1 VKTSDVAHLP
11 VARGLLPSVAVL
23 RVLRVFVLAAV
34 VSTTAWADSAQ
45 SAAQTDRAAAA
56 EVASEQAVARLTQ
69 TRAQLSARYQ
79 DQLATIDKLKKQK
92 ASWRRDRELNTAQ
105 ADAKDTGDKLAV
117 LDKQLAAA
125 QGQLATSRTAAVK
138 AIDAESPTATGP
150 RVQQLAKL
158 RAQLAPAKVVKKI
171 VIPDATIDP
180 LADPDELDHQAAA
193 IKDSEAALARQVKDL
208 ESQADELEHVAEIR
222 KQHERAGEIA
232 LREDDQPHRNAQASS
247 QDKALGDHT
256 PTAGAPGGGA
266 SGGAGQTNGGG
277 TSGGTG
283 TTGGTAGGDTFS
295 GGDRGAGYEAEA
307 SQVLGEVI
315 DRSTIEGMM
324 RASRSGDPAQ
334 RAQAA
339 KQARDAV
346 AARLEQLK
354 KQRAAIEARA
364 KALKA
369 QR

>member
-1 VKTSDVAHLP
+1 MKTSDVGHLP
-11 VARGLLPSVAVL
+11 VARGLLPYRAVL
-23 RVLRVFVLAAV
+23 RVLRVLVLAAV

-45 SAAQTDRAAAA
+45 TAQSSVETNRAAAA
-56 EVASEQAVARLTQ
+56 EVASEQAVSRLTQ

-117 LDKQLAAA
+117 LDKQLATA
-125 QGQLATSRTAAVK
+125 QGQLGASRTAAIK
-138 AIDAESPTATGP
+138 AIDAEAPTATGP
-150 RVQQLAKL
+150 RAQQLAKL
-158 RAQLAPAKVVKKI
+158 RAQLAPARVVKKI

-208 ESQADELEHVAEIR
+208 EAQADELEQVAEIR

-232 LREDDQPHRNAQASS
+232 LREDDQPHRNAQAS
-247 QDKALGDHT
+247 QDKTLGDHT
-256 PTAGAPGGGA
+256 PTAGTPAPG
-266 SGGAGQTNGGG
+266 GGAGQTNGAG
-277 TSGGTG
+277 TGG
-283 TTGGTAGGDTFS
+283 TTGGTAGGDAFS

-369 QR
+369 QPH

>member
-1 VKTSDVAHLP
+1 M
-11 VARGLLPSVAVL
+11 L
-23 RVLRVFVLAAV
+23 RVLRVLVLATV
-34 VSTTAWADSAQ
+34 VSTTAWADSAPS
-45 SAAQTDRAAAA
+45 SAGTDRAAAA
-56 EVASEQAVARLTQ
+56 EVASEAQVARLTQ

-79 DQLATIDKLKKQK
+79 DQLAAIDKLKKQK

-105 ADAKDTGDKLAV
+105 ADAKDTGDRLAA

-125 QGQLATSRTAAVK
+125 QGQLATARATAVR
-138 AIDAESPTATGP
+138 AIDAEAPSAVGA
-150 RVQQLAKL
+150 RAQQLAKL
-158 RAQLAPAKVVKKI
+158 RAQLAPSRVVKKI

-193 IKDSEAALARQVKDL
+193 LKDSEAALARQVKDL
-208 ESQADELEHVAEIR
+208 ESQAAELEHVAEIR

-232 LREDDQPHRNAQASS
+232 FREDDTPNRNAQASQS
-247 QDKALGDHT
+247 KGLSDQT
-256 PTAGAPGGGA
+256 PTVGSPGAGGA
-266 SGGAGQTNGGG
+266 GQNSGGAGGGS
-277 TSGGTG
+277 TGGTG
-283 TTGGTAGGDTFS
+283 TTGGAVGGDTFS
-295 GGDRGAGYEAEA
+295 GGERGAGYEAEA

-334 RAQAA
+334 RARAA

-346 AARLEQLK
+346 AARLEQLR

>member
-1 VKTSDVAHLP
+1 MVWAPSDTADVAHLD
-11 VARGLLPSVAVL
+11 VARGLLLSRPVL
-23 RVLRVFVLAAV
+23 RSLWVICVLLVTVPTV
-34 VSTTAWADSAQ
+34 AWAQ
-45 SAAQTDRAAAA
+45 SAPT
-56 EVASEQAVARLTQ
+56 VASTQATVTSAEQKLVT
-69 TRAQLSARYQ
+69 LSNQRVELRRRYD
-79 DQLATIDKLKKQK
+79 DQLAAIDRLKKQK

-105 ADAKDTGDKLAV
+105 ADAKDTGDKLAA
-117 LDKQLAAA
+117 LDKQLATA
-125 QGQLATSRTAAVK
+125 QGQLATARTAAVK
-138 AIDAESPTATGP
+138 AIDAEAPAATGA
-150 RVQQLAKL
+150 RAQQLAKL

-232 LREDDQPHRNAQASS
+232 LREDDQPHRNAQAS
-247 QDKALGDHT
+247 QDKTLGDHS
-256 PTAGAPGGGA
+256 PTAGSPTGGA
-266 SGGAGQTNGGG
+266 GGAGQTNGAGGGG
-277 TSGGTG
+277 TTTG
-283 TTGGTAGGDTFS
+283 TTGGDTFTP
-295 GGDRGAGYEAEA
+295 GDRGAGYEAEA

-364 KALKA
+364 RALKA

>member
-1 VKTSDVAHLP
+1 MKSSDVSYLP
-11 VARGLLPSVAVL
+11 VARGLLPYRAVL
-23 RVLRVFVLAAV
+23 RVLRVLVLATV

-45 SAAQTDRAAAA
+45 SAAQTDRAAAT

-117 LDKQLAAA
+117 LDKQLATA
-125 QGQLATSRTAAVK
+125 QGQLATARTAAVK
-138 AIDAESPTATGP
+138 AIDAEAPAATGA
-150 RVQQLAKL
+150 RAQQLAKL

-208 ESQADELEHVAEIR
+208 EAQADELEHVAEIR

-232 LREDDQPHRNAQASS
+232 LREDDQPHRNAQAS
-247 QDKALGDHT
+247 QDKTLGDHS
-256 PTAGAPGGGA
+256 PTAGSPTGGA
-266 SGGAGQTNGGG
+266 GGAGQTNGAGGGG
-277 TSGGTG
+277 TTTG
-283 TTGGTAGGDTFS
+283 TTGGDTFTP
-295 GGDRGAGYEAEA
+295 GDRGAGYEAEA

-364 KALKA
+364 RALKA

>member
-1 VKTSDVAHLP
+1 M
-11 VARGLLPSVAVL
+11 L
-23 RVLRVFVLAAV
+23 RVLRVLVLATV

-45 SAAQTDRAAAA
+45 SPAPSSAQTDRAAAA
-56 EVASEQAVARLTQ
+56 EVASEVQVARLTQ
-69 TRAQLSARYQ
+69 MRAQLSARYQ
-79 DQLATIDKLKKQK
+79 DQLGAIDKLKKQK

-105 ADAKDTGDKLAV
+105 ADAKDTGDKLAA

-125 QGQLATSRTAAVK
+125 QGQLASARATAVR
-138 AIDAESPTATGP
+138 AIDAEASTATGA
-150 RVQQLAKL
+150 RAQQLAKL
-158 RAQLAPAKVVKKI
+158 RAQLAPSKVVKKI

-208 ESQADELEHVAEIR
+208 ESQAAELEHVAEIR

-232 LREDDQPHRNAQASS
+232 MREDDTPSRNAQSS
-247 QDKALGDHT
+247 QSKGLTDQT
-256 PTAGAPGGGA
+256 PTAGAVGGGQN
-266 SGGAGQTNGGG
+266 SGGAGG
-277 TSGGTG
+277 G
-283 TTGGTAGGDTFS
+283 TTGGTGTAGGDTFA
-295 GGDRGAGYEAEA
+295 GGERGAGYEAEA

-334 RAQAA
+334 RALAA

-346 AARLEQLK
+346 AARLEQLR

-369 QR
+369 QH

>member
-1 VKTSDVAHLP
+1 M
-11 VARGLLPSVAVL
+11 
-23 RVLRVFVLAAV
+23 LRVFRVLVFATV
-34 VSTTAWADSAQ
+34 VSTTAWADSAPT
-45 SAAQTDRAAAA
+45 SAQTDRAAAA
-56 EVASEQAVARLTQ
+56 EVASEQQVAKLTQ
-69 TRAQLSARYQ
+69 TRAQLAARYQ
-79 DQLATIDKLKKQK
+79 DELAAIDKLKNQK

-105 ADAKDTGDKLAV
+105 ADAKDTGDKLAL

-125 QGQLATSRTAAVK
+125 QAQLAASRTSVVK
-138 AIDAESPTATGP
+138 AIDAEAPTATGA
-150 RVQQLAKL
+150 RAQQLAKL

-193 IKDSEAALARQVKDL
+193 LKDSETALARQVKDL
-208 ESQADELEHVAEIR
+208 ESQATELEHVAEIR

-232 LREDDQPHRNAQASS
+232 MREDDQPHRNAQASQGS
-247 QDKALGDHT
+247 KTLGDQS
-256 PTAGAPGGGA
+256 PTAGGAGGGQSNGA
-266 SGGAGQTNGGG
+266 GGAGGTGG
-277 TSGGTG
+277 TGGTG
-283 TTGGTAGGDTFS
+283 TTGGDTFV

-315 DRSTIEGMM
+315 DRSTIEGML
-324 RASRSGDPAQ
+324 RASRSGDPAI

>member
-1 VKTSDVAHLP
+1 VKSSDVSYLP
-11 VARGLLPSVAVL
+11 VARGLLPYSAVL
-23 RVLRVFVLAAV
+23 RVLRVLVLATV
-34 VSTTAWADSAQ
+34 VSTTAWADS
-45 SAAQTDRAAAA
+45 AQTDRAAAA

-117 LDKQLAAA
+117 LDKQLAIA
-125 QGQLATSRTAAVK
+125 QGQLATSRAAAVK
-138 AIDAESPTATGP
+138 AIDAEVPTAIGP
-150 RVQQLAKL
+150 RAQQLAKL

-208 ESQADELEHVAEIR
+208 EAQADELEHVAEIR

-232 LREDDQPHRNAQASS
+232 LREDDQPHRNAQAS
-247 QDKALGDHT
+247 QDKSTLGDHS
-256 PTAGAPGGGA
+256 PTAGSPTGGA
-266 SGGAGQTNGGG
+266 GGAGQTNGAGG
-277 TSGGTG
+277 G
-283 TTGGTAGGDTFS
+283 TTGGTTTGTDTFTP
-295 GGDRGAGYEAEA
+295 GDRGAGYEAEA